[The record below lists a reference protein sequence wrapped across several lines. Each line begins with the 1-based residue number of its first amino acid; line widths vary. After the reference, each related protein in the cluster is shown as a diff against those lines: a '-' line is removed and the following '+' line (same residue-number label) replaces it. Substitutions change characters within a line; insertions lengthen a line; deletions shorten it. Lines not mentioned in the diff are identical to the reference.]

1 MRRLLLALAL
11 TFAWA
16 GAAAAAPYTLSDTD
30 VVPFTAKDGVHR
42 FDLLVSLPRDYA
54 TNHTPHLVIY
64 LLDADYSF
72 AIARNVLRHFNDRH
86 QLADAIIVGLAY
98 PGADGDL
105 DIYKRTRTRDY
116 TPSHVA
122 KGGYG
127 PAYQRLSGGADTFLD
142 VLQNEVLP
150 FIDKR
155 YVTDP
160 KARMLVGH
168 SYGGL
173 LATYAMLTRPVLFR
187 DYLIVSPS
195 LWYDDKMIFALA
207 KRTLARH
214 KALPARVVYAVGA
227 FENQPKRGRPMVDD
241 LKAFDALLTAAH
253 PTGYESAVRVF
264 KGETHNSIFPAAL
277 TRGLRILYRFKGEAA
292 PKEP

>member
-1 MRRLLLALAL
+1 MALAL

-16 GAAAAAPYTLSDTD
+16 GVAAAAPYALSDTE
-30 VVPFTAKDGVHR
+30 VIPFAAKDGVHQ
-42 FDLLVSLPRDYA
+42 FDLLVALPRHYA
-54 TNHTPHLVIY
+54 DDEKPHPVIY

-86 QLADAIIVGLAY
+86 QLEDAIIVGLAY
-98 PGADGDL
+98 PGADGNL

-116 TPSHVA
+116 TPSHVP

-127 PAYQRLSGGADTFLD
+127 PEYQKLSGGADSFLN

-160 KARMLVGH
+160 KARMIVGH

-173 LATYAMLTRPVLFR
+173 FATYAMLTRPGLFR

-195 LWYDDKMIFALA
+195 YWYDDKMIFAVA
-207 KRTLARH
+207 KRTLAHRT
-214 KALPARVVYAVGA
+214 ALPAHAVYAVGS
-227 FENQPKRGRPMVDD
+227 FENQPQHGRPMVDD
-241 LKAFDALLTAAH
+241 VKVMDALLNAAH
-253 PTGYESAVRVF
+253 LKGYESAVRVF
-264 KGETHNSIFPAAL
+264 TGETHNSIFPAAL
-277 TRGLRILYRFKGEAA
+277 TRGLRILYGFKGEAS
-292 PKEP
+292 PQEP